1 MVATRFTEGTRVVER
16 WNDVFKALSA
26 EPRRQLI
33 VLLIDSTADA
43 PVFLPESAMNP
54 NVPTD
59 PESLRVELY
68 HCHLPLLANLGYI
81 ERKADPLSATRG
93 SRFEEV
99 AAVFEALHSISAEIP
114 ETLVTGYQRLEKER
128 QRRTGN

>member
-16 WNDVFKALSA
+16 WNDAFKAVSA

-33 VLLIDSTADA
+33 VSLMDSTTDT
-43 PVFLPESAMNP
+43 PVSLPESAMNP

-59 PESLRVELY
+59 SESLRAELY
-68 HCHLPLLANLGYI
+68 HCHLPLLEDLGYI
-81 ERKADPLSATRG
+81 EWEADPLSATRG

-99 AAVFEALHSISAEIP
+99 VVIFEALHSISPEIP
-114 ETLVTGYQRLEKER
+114 ETLVTGCQRLEKER